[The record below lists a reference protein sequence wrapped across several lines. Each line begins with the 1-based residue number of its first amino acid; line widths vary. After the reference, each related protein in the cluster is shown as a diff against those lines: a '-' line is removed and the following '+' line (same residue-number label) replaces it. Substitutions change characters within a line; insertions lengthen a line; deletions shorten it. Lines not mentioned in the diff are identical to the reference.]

1 MVAVNMTAN
10 TTYTVT
16 IDTTS
21 SITDGT
27 TTTTDTTNVAL
38 GGISFPGGS
47 INGQDNAFGKGKGGE
62 RAMGSYAA
70 YRGSGYGAGGGGGY
84 DMLNTAI
91 GSGGGGGFDPNAY
104 YGLAANTISGVPDS
118 DNYLNPFAPAPRV
131 MKGNDPIFFIELT
144 KP

>member
-27 TTTTDTTNVAL
+27 TTTTATTNVAL
-38 GGISFPGGS
+38 GGISFPGGN
-47 INGQDNAFGKGKGGE
+47 NGQDNAFGKGKGGE

-84 DMLNTAI
+84 DMLGLAT

-104 YGLAANTISGVPDS
+104 YGLATYTISGVPDS
-118 DNYLNPFAPAPRV
+118 DNYLSPYAPAPRV
-131 MKGNDPIFFIELT
+131 MRGNDPIFFIELT